1 MKAAGS
7 SPGNTAMQPTDGKE
21 TLVIDCSLTMAWYFK
36 DEATPYTN
44 AVRASLTTE
53 RAVVPALWPL
63 EVANVLL
70 MGERRKRSNQM
81 RATKW
86 LRFLS
91 SLPIAIDGET
101 PFRTFDQIL
110 NLARAQK
117 LTTYDAAYLELA
129 VRRSLPLGTLD
140 RVLEKAARAVGV
152 TIYVPP
158 LGRDGKKEP

>member
-1 MKAAGS
+1 
-7 SPGNTAMQPTDGKE
+7 MQTMDGTE

-44 AVRASLTTE
+44 AVRDNLATE

-70 MGERRKRSNQM
+70 MAERRKRSNPT

-86 LRFLS
+86 LRYLAA
-91 SLPIAIDGET
+91 LPIAVDEET
-101 PFRTFDQIL
+101 HLRAFDPIL
-110 NLARAQK
+110 NLARSHK

-129 VRRSLPLGTLD
+129 MRRRLPLASLD
-140 RVLEKAARAVGV
+140 SDLKKAAQAVGV
-152 TIYVPP
+152 TIYTPP
-158 LGRDGKKEP
+158 QGTAKP